1 MWYNTGMKYKV
12 YISEEVT
19 RTWEPIEANSHA
31 EAIRKA
37 FANYAAGVVDWQE
50 FTEEVAEPLDEE
62 TE

>member
-1 MWYNTGMKYKV
+1 MKYKV